1 MSDPVQLA
9 IRETVSVLRRAGV
22 PEPRREALI
31 LAAWATDASTA
42 AVLAYPERELR
53 RDEEARLRQAVRRRV
68 RREPLAYITGRVEF
82 FGLELEVDRRVIVPR
97 PETEHVV
104 EHALAVAREVGA
116 HGPVRAV
123 GAQHVA
129 KSLCD
134 RHPGPQGLGAAPL
147 LIADVG
153 AGSGCI
159 AVALAHSLQRAAIY
173 ATDASADALEVAA
186 ANVRRHRLEARVRL
200 LEGDLLAPLPAPVHV
215 IASNPPY
222 VATGEFAGLM
232 PEVRDF
238 EPRSALDGGADGLSV
253 IRRLIEASP
262 ARLLAGG
269 ALVMEIG
276 AGQGEA
282 VLALARERFRR
293 ARIERDLAGHD
304 RVLIAER

>member
-1 MSDPVQLA
+1 MPDPVQLA

-22 PEPRREALI
+22 PEPRREALT
-31 LAAWATDASTA
+31 LAAWAADASTA
-42 AVLAYPERELR
+42 AVLAHPERELR
-53 RDEEARLRQAVRRRV
+53 PREEARLRQAVRRRV

-104 EHALAVAREVGA
+104 EHALAAARGIDD
-116 HGPVRAV
+116 PV
-123 GAQHVA
+123 
-129 KSLCD
+129 
-134 RHPGPQGLGAAPL
+134 
-147 LIADVG
+147 IADVG

-186 ANVRRHRLEARVRL
+186 ANVRRHHLEARVRL

-238 EPRSALDGGADGLSV
+238 EPRGALDGGADGLSV

-282 VLALARERFRR
+282 VLALARERFGR

-304 RVLIAER
+304 RVLVAER

>member
-1 MSDPVQLA
+1 MPDPVQLA

-22 PEPRREALI
+22 PEPRREALT
-31 LAAWATDASTA
+31 LAAWAADASTA
-42 AVLAYPERELR
+42 AVLAHPERELR
-53 RDEEARLRQAVRRRV
+53 PREEARLRQAVRRRV

-123 GAQHVA
+123 GAQH
-129 KSLCD
+129 
-134 RHPGPQGLGAAPL
+134 AAPL

-186 ANVRRHRLEARVRL
+186 ANVRRHHLEARVRL

-238 EPRSALDGGADGLSV
+238 EPRGALDGGADGLSV

-276 AGQGEA
+276 ADQGEA

-304 RVLIAER
+304 RVLVAER

>member
-1 MSDPVQLA
+1 MAASSSSQPFPGNPRTVPYYLGQAIGEAADALLA
-9 IRETVSVLRRAGV
+9 AGV
-22 PEPRREALI
+22 AEPRREAVT
-31 LAAWATDASTA
+31 LAVWAADASTA
-42 AVLAYPERELR
+42 AALAHPERELTR
-53 RDEEARLRQAVRRRV
+53 EEEARLRQAVQRRV

-82 FGLELEVDRRVIVPR
+82 YSLELEVDRRVIVPR

-104 EHALAVAREVGA
+104 EQALAAARGFDQ
-116 HGPVRAV
+116 R
-123 GAQHVA
+123 
-129 KSLCD
+129 
-134 RHPGPQGLGAAPL
+134 

-159 AVALAHSLQRAAIY
+159 AVALAHSLQRAVVY

-186 ANVRRHRLEARVRL
+186 ANIRRHHLEARVRP

-222 VATGEFAGLM
+222 VATGEFPGLM

-238 EPRSALDGGADGLSV
+238 EPRGALDGGADGLSV
-253 IRRLIEASP
+253 IRRLIEVSP

-276 AGQGEA
+276 AGQGAA
-282 VLALARERFRR
+282 VLALARERFGR

>member
-1 MSDPVQLA
+1 MPDPVQLA

-22 PEPRREALI
+22 PEPRREALT
-31 LAAWATDASTA
+31 LAAWAADASTA
-42 AVLAYPERELR
+42 AVLAHPERELR
-53 RDEEARLRQAVRRRV
+53 PREEARLRQAVRRRV

-104 EHALAVAREVGA
+104 EHALAAARGIDE
-116 HGPVRAV
+116 PV
-123 GAQHVA
+123 
-129 KSLCD
+129 
-134 RHPGPQGLGAAPL
+134 
-147 LIADVG
+147 IADVG

-186 ANVRRHRLEARVRL
+186 ANVRRHHLEARVRL

-238 EPRSALDGGADGLSV
+238 EPRGALDGGADGLSV

-276 AGQGEA
+276 ADQGEA

-304 RVLIAER
+304 RVLVAER